1 MSRRARVIAV
11 IAGLSVAAAAC
22 SVPQQPSADMTPARQ
37 LRVGLSEYEVGTSD
51 AAVLPGVVVLEV
63 TNAGAEAHDLRVDG
77 ARQPA
82 ATPTIRPGDTATLTL
97 RVAPDDDE
105 LVLSCTLPGHR
116 AQGMHT
122 RLVVSSPQTKEAA
135 P

>member
-1 MSRRARVIAV
+1 MNRQRRGVILIAV
-11 IAGLSVAAAAC
+11 LSLAATAC
-22 SVPQQPSADMTPARQ
+22 SAQRPSADPAAARQ
-37 LRVGLSEYEVGTSD
+37 LRIGLVEYDVLASH
-51 AAVLPGVVVLEV
+51 AAVLPGDVTLEV

-77 ARQPA
+77 ALQPA
-82 ATPTIRPGDTATLTL
+82 ATPTLRPGDTATLPL
-97 RVAPDDDE
+97 RVAPDQEE

-122 RLVVSSPQTKEAA
+122 RLAVAPQRQAEAV